1 MRLLLKSSFLVLFI
15 CFLRPVNRASA
26 QGIELGLLLGASNY
40 MGDLSNDGIV
50 LGETH
55 PAAGIFGRYNLGEKW
70 ALKGYVGYGRISGT
84 DQNAN
89 TDLKKS
95 RNLSFYTDLY
105 EASLQLE
112 FNLVRNSVRYSQNYK
127 RIVPYVFVGIGV
139 FNYNPKADLNGS
151 TFELQ
156 PLGTEGQ
163 GTTNYN
169 DRSKY
174 GLTQPVIPFGIGFRK
189 KLSQRWSIGV
199 ELGAR
204 YTFTNYLDDIGGTYA
219 EARVVGRAYGAN
231 AQLLSD
237 RSWELT
243 PDGST
248 LFKEGDPRSIKKI
261 DMNDLYFTGGITLTY
276 IFPNT
281 GMRCPRF

>member
-1 MRLLLKSSFLVLFI
+1 MRLLLKSAITLVFAVFLGPFAKV
-15 CFLRPVNRASA
+15 SA
-26 QGIELGLLLGASNY
+26 QGIELGILLGASNY

-55 PAAGIFGRYNLGEKW
+55 PAAALFGRYNLGEKW
-70 ALKGYVGYGRISGT
+70 ALKGFVGYGRISGT

-89 TDLKKS
+89 TELKRK
-95 RNLSFYTDLY
+95 RNLSFYSDLL

-112 FNLVRNSVRYSQNYK
+112 FNLVRNSVRYSQRTK

-139 FNYNPKADLNGS
+139 FNYNPKAVLNGA
-151 TFELQ
+151 TYELQ

-174 GLTQPVIPFGIGFRK
+174 GLTQPVVPFGIGFRK

-199 ELGAR
+199 EIGAR
-204 YTFTNYLDDIGGTYA
+204 YTFTNYLDDIGDVYA
-219 EARVVGRAYGAN
+219 ESRVVGRAYGVN

-237 RSWELT
+237 RSWEFT

-248 LFKEGDPRSIKKI
+248 LFKEGDARSMKKI
-261 DMNDLYFTGGITLTY
+261 NINDVYFMGGITLTY